1 MTFCLG
7 LHDLVEVADEA
18 NYAADEHDQHQRPQG
33 RTEDQDER
41 QAHGLAVASAGEAV
55 ADCLSAATQISKLM
69 LSRLEGQ
76 GLVEN
81 TQAVNPQ
88 CFGPSRLKTG
98 GKTLTHPRP
107 AGAQR
112 NTNRGARPVP
122 SVLQEET

>member
-1 MTFCLG
+1 MSEQLHQDGKSDAGSEHLG
-7 LHDLVEVADEA
+7 GVCVSKLVGDDLSGDVEFKVAGI
-18 NYAADEHDQHQRPQG
+18 NDQG
-33 RTEDQDER
+33 
-41 QAHGLAVASAGEAV
+41 
-55 ADCLSAATQISKLM
+55 QISKLM

-107 AGAQR
+107 SGAQH
-112 NTNRGARPVP
+112 NTNRGAYVP
-122 SVLQEET
+122 FVLQEER

>member
-1 MTFCLG
+1 MTLG
-7 LHDLVEVADEA
+7 CAGI
-18 NYAADEHDQHQRPQG
+18 NDQG
-33 RTEDQDER
+33 
-41 QAHGLAVASAGEAV
+41 
-55 ADCLSAATQISKLM
+55 QISKLM

-107 AGAQR
+107 SGAQH
-112 NTNRGARPVP
+112 NTNRGAYVP
-122 SVLQEET
+122 FVLQEER

>member
-1 MTFCLG
+1 LPANC
-7 LHDLVEVADEA
+7 VVVVPAVSKYEVSE
-18 NYAADEHDQHQRPQG
+18 YAGISDQG
-33 RTEDQDER
+33 
-41 QAHGLAVASAGEAV
+41 
-55 ADCLSAATQISKLM
+55 QISKLM